1 MNGRGRETE
10 EGAPNA
16 ARSGASDRAGVAD
29 EAGGSGADAGRGRPV
44 LRSILGTGQ
53 RRWLRFG
60 LGVAVFMLANTLYLL
75 ANRLADGLGLEFFA
89 VGENSLPQLFQA
101 MVLTHTGVGLLLAA
115 IMFGFLAAHLPTVWK
130 RKHRASILTGI
141 GMGLVG
147 GVLVLTGLF
156 ILTAAASRENSWA
169 WWAHVGSA
177 VLIVS
182 AYAGHRLVS
191 YARPPGVRARRFA
204 LATGAVLV
212 VLVAWHSLTHRGL
225 QLTPEAEA
233 ALAQGLNEGP
243 GGRDRDVSR
252 FVDADFVPTG
262 LVPPESPFF
271 PAATTTST
279 GTYLPSRIITRTE
292 AGELAAQAARE
303 RAARVRAEVE
313 RRGFAADELIGATQ
327 CVRCHPDVTAQWAT
341 SAHRFASFNNPFYTA
356 TIEDMREGSLE
367 AGPEVIAHLR
377 EFGLEPDA
385 AGRVKS
391 KWCSGC
397 HDPALMLA
405 GAMDAPIDPATVEA
419 QAGLTCLACHAIDRI
434 HDNTGNGNYNIADE
448 QEDPYLFAE
457 AEAGTLGA
465 YLHDAALKAKPSVH
479 MAQLLKPV
487 HSTSEFCATCH
498 KVSLTEP
505 VNNYR
510 WLRGQNEYDAWHDS
524 GVARNASRT
533 FYLPAAARV
542 CQDCHMPPEEA
553 PLGDVSAEDGMVRSH
568 RFLAVNTALP
578 FLRGDTATI
587 RRTEEFLRDEKLRV
601 DIFAIRRGPND
612 DPEMGLDLS
621 PPSVSPGE
629 TVMFEVVVRNQGVG
643 HTFPGGTND
652 SNEGWLEF
660 ELVDAEGRRIAISG
674 EIGADGYLDP
684 MAHFFKSVI
693 LDREGRPIQKRNAQD
708 IHVTAA
714 VNVIGPGSADV
725 AHYRI
730 TLPPDL
736 PEGSLTARARL
747 LWRKFDRAYTEF
759 AFGANP
765 QGFAEFDD
773 VPELPITEI
782 ARDEVTIGVGGRV
795 DPVSTEEQDEEIWV
809 RYNDY
814 GIALL
819 MEGNDRLA
827 ERPFERV
834 AEFFPDRVDGP
845 LNLARMALIAGN
857 LDDAF
862 DNLERAETIEA
873 GNPRVAWV
881 WGGAHQEDGAY
892 DASEAAYL
900 AVLDAFPEDR
910 EAWFQLGRTRY
921 LAQRYE
927 AAVEA
932 FDRTLAIDP
941 EHRQAHYSRMLSLRA
956 LGRDEEAALGEA
968 AFERYRIDEA
978 AQAIT
983 RAYRAENPGVN
994 LMAQDI
1000 RTHELRPIA
1009 PAGGA
1014 ASADRSAGGAASPD
1028 RPARGGGGR

>member
-1 MNGRGRETE
+1 MPG
-10 EGAPNA
+10 GA
-16 ARSGASDRAGVAD
+16 R
-29 EAGGSGADAGRGRPV
+29 GGSGETVRGGRPV
-44 LRSILGTGQ
+44 LRSLLGTGQ

-89 VGENSLPQLFQA
+89 VAEDSLPVLFQT

-115 IMFGFLAAHLPTVWK
+115 IMFGFLAAHLPTVW
-130 RKHRASILTGI
+130 RRRHRASILTGI

-191 YARPPGVRARRFA
+191 YARPPGTRARRFA
-204 LATGAVLV
+204 LATGLVLI
-212 VLVAWHSLTHRGL
+212 LLIGGHSLTHRGL
-225 QLTPEAEA
+225 RLTPEAEA

-252 FVDADFVPTG
+252 FVDADFVPRG

-313 RRGFAADELIGATQ
+313 RRGFAADELIGAAQ
-327 CVRCHPDVTAQWAT
+327 CARCHPDVTAQWAT

-356 TIEDMREGSLE
+356 TIEDMRERSLE
-367 AGPEVIAHLR
+367 AGPEVVAHLR
-377 EFGLEPDA
+377 AFGLEPDA

-448 QEDPYLFAE
+448 QEDPYLFAD
-457 AEAGTLGA
+457 AEPGTLRA

-479 MAQLLKPV
+479 MGQLLKPL
-487 HSTSEFCATCH
+487 HGTSEFCATCH

-542 CQDCHMPPEEA
+542 CQDCHMPWEEA
-553 PLGDVSAEDGMVRSH
+553 PLGDVSAENGRVRSH
-568 RFLAVNTALP
+568 RFLGVNTALP
-578 FLRGDTATI
+578 FLRGDTATL
-587 RRTEEFLRDEKLRV
+587 RRIEAFLGDEKLRV
-601 DIFAIRRGPND
+601 DIFALRRGPND
-612 DPEMGLDLS
+612 EPEMGLDLS

-629 TVMFEVVVRNQGVG
+629 TVMFEVVVRNRGVG

-660 ELVDAEGRRIAISG
+660 ELVDDGGRRIAISG
-674 EIGADGYLDP
+674 EVGADGHLDP
-684 MAHFFKSVI
+684 MAHVFKSVI
-693 LDREGRPIQKRNAQD
+693 LDRDGRPIQRRNAQD
-708 IHVTAA
+708 IHVTAM

-730 TLPPDL
+730 RLPPDL
-736 PEGSLTARARL
+736 PAGSLTARARV

-765 QGFAEFDD
+765 AGFAEFEET
-773 VPELPITEI
+773 PELPVTEI
-782 ARDEVTIGVGGRV
+782 ARDEVVIGVGRRV
-795 DPVSTEEQDEEIWV
+795 DPVAVDDRGEPIWE

-819 MEGNDRLA
+819 REGNDRLA
-827 ERPFERV
+827 ERPFARV
-834 AEFFPDRVDGP
+834 AELFPDRVDGP
-845 LNLARMALIAGN
+845 LNLARMALAAGN
-857 LDDAF
+857 LEDAF
-862 DNLERAETIEA
+862 ANLGRAETIEA

-881 WGGAHQEDGAY
+881 WGGAHQEDGVY

-921 LAQRYE
+921 LDRRYE

-932 FDRTLAIDP
+932 FDRALAIDP
-941 EHRQAHYSRMLSLRA
+941 EHRQAHYNRMLSLRA
-956 LGRDEEAALGEA
+956 LGRDAEAALSEA

-1000 RTHELRPIA
+1000 HTHELRPLGA
-1009 PAGGA
+1009 AGGPA
-1014 ASADRSAGGAASPD
+1014 RTASAARS
-1028 RPARGGGGR
+1028 GGGS

>member
-1 MNGRGRETE
+1 MPGEADAGMED
-10 EGAPNA
+10 G
-16 ARSGASDRAGVAD
+16 SRAGVR
-29 EAGGSGADAGRGRPV
+29 RGRPV
-44 LRSILGTGQ
+44 LGSILGAGQ

-75 ANRLADGLGLEFFA
+75 ANRVADGLGLEFFA
-89 VGENSLPQLFQA
+89 VGENSLPKLFQA

-130 RKHRASILTGI
+130 RRHRASILTGI

-191 YARPPGVRARRFA
+191 YARPPRVRARRFA
-204 LATGAVLV
+204 LVTGGVLL
-212 VLVAWHSLTHRGL
+212 VLVAAHSLTHRGL

-252 FVDADFVPTG
+252 FVEADFVPRG
-262 LVPPESPFF
+262 LVPSESPFF

-279 GTYLPSRIITRTE
+279 GSYLPSRIITRTE
-292 AGELAAQAARE
+292 AGELAAQTARE

-313 RRGFAADELIGATQ
+313 RRGFAADELIGAVQ

-356 TIEDMREGSLE
+356 TIEDMRSRSLE
-367 AGPEVIAHLR
+367 AGPEIVAHLR

-448 QEDPYLFAE
+448 QEDPYLFAD
-457 AEAGTLGA
+457 AEAGTAGA
-465 YLHDAALKAKPSVH
+465 YLHDAALKAKPTVH
-479 MAQLLKPV
+479 MAQLLKPL

-524 GVARNASRT
+524 GVARNAART
-533 FYLPAAARV
+533 FYLPAAARG
-542 CQDCHMPPEEA
+542 CQDCHMPFEEA
-553 PLGDVSAEDGMVRSH
+553 PLGDVSAENGRVRSH

-578 FLRGDTATI
+578 FLRGDTATL
-587 RRTEEFLRDEKLRV
+587 RRIEAFLRDEKLRV
-601 DIFAIRRGPND
+601 DIFALRRGPD
-612 DPEMGLDLS
+612 YDEPVMGLDLS
-621 PPSVSPGE
+621 PPSVVPGE
-629 TVMFEVVVRNQGVG
+629 AVMFEVVVRNRGVG

-660 ELVDAEGRRIAISG
+660 ELVDDAGRRIAISG
-674 EIGADGYLDP
+674 EIGADGHLDP
-684 MAHFFKSVI
+684 MAHTFKSVL
-693 LDREGRPIQKRNAQD
+693 LDREGRPIQRRNAQD
-708 IHVTAA
+708 IHVTAF
-714 VNVIGPGSADV
+714 VNVIGPGSADI

-736 PEGSLTARARL
+736 PAGSLTARARL

-765 QGFAEFDD
+765 EGFAEFDD
-773 VPELPITEI
+773 VPDLPVTEI
-782 ARDEVTIGVGGRV
+782 ARDEVVIGVGGRV
-795 DPVSTEEQDEEIWV
+795 DPVAAAEIEAGDAPTWE

-819 MEGNDRLA
+819 QEGNDRLA
-827 ERPFERV
+827 ELPFARV
-834 AEFFPDRVDGP
+834 AELFPDRVDGP
-845 LNLARMALIAGN
+845 LNLARMALAAGN

-862 DNLERAETIEA
+862 DNLARAENVTS
-873 GNPRVAWV
+873 GDPRVAWV
-881 WGGAHQEDGAY
+881 WGGAHQEDGVYA
-892 DASEAAYL
+892 ASEAAYL

-921 LAQRYE
+921 LDQRYE
-927 AAVEA
+927 AAIDA

-941 EHRQAHYSRMLSLRA
+941 EHREAHWNRMLSLLA
-956 LGRDEEAALGEA
+956 LGRDEEAALGRA
-968 AFERYRIDEA
+968 AFERYGIDEA

-1000 RTHELRPIA
+1000 HTHELRPLGAAATAA
-1009 PAGGA
+1009 PARRGQP
-1014 ASADRSAGGAASPD
+1014 R
-1028 RPARGGGGR
+1028 RPAGGGGGR